1 MYFMA
6 AFNEPD
12 LLEEDFPVSTEQTVP
27 LSGEQEE
34 LDNQA
39 TYLQTQLAELNRA
52 REKLEKEKATV
63 EESRRRF
70 SEFETGREEMLH
82 EITRS
87 LGLLEEAHM
96 DSQREAE
103 QMARTLNDLRD
114 ALLKVEDLEDVDTQ
128 NDQWKVLLTRNLT
141 TIENARMELN
151 SARLKWVILNG
162 EQENPLSSSM
172 GVVPNSPNGLP
183 VPTSFGKLCLWG
195 LALTWPL
202 LLVGITVAIA
212 LLLKG

>member
-1 MYFMA
+1 MA
-6 AFNEPD
+6 TFNEPD
-12 LLEEDFPVSTEQTVP
+12 LLEEDFPVSNEQTVL
-27 LSGEQEE
+27 LSDDQEE

-39 TYLQTQLAELNRA
+39 TSLQAKLAELNRA

-87 LGLLEEAHM
+87 VGLLEEAHM
-96 DSQREAE
+96 DSLREGE

-114 ALLKVEDLEDVDTQ
+114 ALLKVEALEDVDTQ
-128 NDQWKVLLTRNLT
+128 NNQWKVLLTRNLT

-162 EQENPLSSSM
+162 EQGSPLSSSM
-172 GVVPNSPNGLP
+172 DVEHSSPSGLP
-183 VPTSFGKLCLWG
+183 IPASFGQLCLWG
-195 LALTWPL
+195 LALTWPI
-202 LLVGITVAIA
+202 LLVGVTLAIA
-212 LLLKG
+212 LILRG